1 MTTRPVQALAFKKE
15 GSVSKQMLKYIE
27 TVSKESWVELQGVV
41 QIPKEKD
48 GSRQPITGTSQQ
60 VNIKPSKSSKK
71 SSLLVLCVQDMLRNP
86 RSHRPLQDS
95 GL

>member
-1 MTTRPVQALAFKKE
+1 MIAYDNSPVQALAFKKE

-60 VNIKPSKSSKK
+60 VNTKHFK
-71 SSLLVLCVQDMLRNP
+71 VF
-86 RSHRPLQDS
+86 
-95 GL
+95 